1 MNWPIPK
8 PGTTVTEAELLSLG
22 IDPRAPV
29 GKREPGPALD
39 VRCGA
44 HRYTRRACD
53 GGVTVHYDYYS
64 EHQTAARK
72 TWAMALET
80 KLRQRMSL
88 FGQPDPR

>member
-39 VRCGA
+39 VRCGDD
-44 HRYTRRACD
+44 RYTRRASD
-53 GGVTVHYDYYS
+53 GGVTVHYNYYS
-64 EHQTAARK
+64 EQQMRARK
-72 TWAMALET
+72 LAAKQFAEHFRGLSP
-80 KLRQRMSL
+80 LNL
-88 FGQPDPR
+88 F

>member
-39 VRCGA
+39 VRCGDD
-44 HRYTRRACD
+44 RYTRRASD
-53 GGVTVHYDYYS
+53 GGVTVHYNA
-64 EHQTAARK
+64 ELTGAEKAQL
-72 TWAMALET
+72 LE
-80 KLRQRMSL
+80 RPS
-88 FGQPDPR
+88 

>member
-39 VRCGA
+39 VRCGDD
-44 HRYTRRACD
+44 RYTRRASD
-53 GGVTVHYDYYS
+53 GGVTVHYNDRV
-64 EHQTAARK
+64 ERPGAASGDRSAR
-72 TWAMALET
+72 TTGCAANGDTE
-80 KLRQRMSL
+80 
-88 FGQPDPR
+88 